1 MARTSRSQSSTAS
14 IKGEILSLR
23 QPRELDGRKVIVRL
37 VGVIARIPKYI
48 KLGWLLIKDPTV
60 SRGGKAAL
68 GGGLAYALSPIDPI
82 PGFIPVLGQL
92 DDLAALVLGVR
103 TALRS
108 APDEVAERY
117 LQEVG
122 FTWETVERDVVTIRA
137 TTVWVTRGGMALVGR
152 VGRALLNTASR
163 QLRAALARGAQAR
176 AVEAGQ

>member
-1 MARTSRSQSSTAS
+1 MARASRTQASTVP
-14 IKGEILSLR
+14 IEGEILPPR

-37 VGVIARIPKYI
+37 VGVIARIPRYI

-108 APDEVAERY
+108 APEEVAERY

-122 FTWETVERDVVTIRA
+122 FTWTTVDRDVVTIRA
-137 TTVWVTRGGMALVGR
+137 TTVWVTRGGVALAGRIGRGLLSMA
-152 VGRALLNTASR
+152 NR
-163 QLRAALARGAQAR
+163 QLRAALARGGEAR
-176 AVEAGQ
+176 AAEGAP

>member
-1 MARTSRSQSSTAS
+1 MARASRTQAPAAPVE
-14 IKGEILSLR
+14 GEILSPR
-23 QPRELDGRKVIVRL
+23 QPRELDGRKVVVRL
-37 VGVIARIPKYI
+37 VGVIARIPRYI

-108 APDEVAERY
+108 APAEVAERY

-122 FTWETVERDVVTIRA
+122 FTWTTVDRDVVTIRA
-137 TTVWVTRGGMALVGR
+137 TTIWVTRGGVALVGR
-152 VGRALLNTASR
+152 LGRGLLNMANR
-163 QLRAALARGAQAR
+163 QLRATLARGAEVAPI
-176 AVEAGQ
+176 EAGE